1 MADTRRKTILL
12 QGEGNFKEAKSTAA
26 TILPGHLLKRTSS
39 GILKHPTAGG
49 NAQKLFAFE
58 NEGNGGTIDTV
69 YPNSSLIKFLSCE
82 PGDEI
87 LAVLKNGE
95 NVAIGD
101 FLESAGN
108 GELRKH
114 HADLESGTGEI
125 MPNCI
130 VGVALEACDMS
141 DSSAADPSG
150 RFAIEIM

>member
-12 QGEGNFKEAKSTAA
+12 QGEGSFKEAKSTAA
-26 TILPGHLLKRTSS
+26 TILPGSLLQRTSG
-39 GILKHPTAGG
+39 GIQKHATAGA

-58 NEGNGGTIDTV
+58 NEGNGGTIDTL
-69 YPNSSLIKFLSCE
+69 YPVSSLIKFVVPE

-87 LAVLKNGE
+87 LAILKNGE

-101 FLESAGN
+101 WLESGGG

-114 HADLESGTGEI
+114 VPDRESGTGEI

-130 VGVALEACDMS
+130 VGVALEACNMS
-141 DSSAADPSG
+141 GSNAVDPSG
-150 RFAIEIM
+150 RFAIEIV